1 MMLEKI
7 TYTIVRMYRKGENM
21 NFSTK
26 IKEIRNKK
34 EISLQKLSDLSGVS
48 KSMISKIER
57 EEKNP
62 TLQVAAQIAEALGT
76 TLSSLLDEPKNQEI
90 VIIKKDERITYQ
102 DELTGFQRIL
112 ISPQLETEGIEFIKN
127 IIPKGAKSPD
137 FPAHRNGVKEYITI
151 SKGKLLALIGDQKF
165 YLEAGDSIFFQANNK
180 HQFENIGD
188 TECHYYLII
197 DSHGA

>member
-1 MMLEKI
+1 MIIERV
-7 TYTIVRMYRKGENM
+7 TSTIVRIYRKGENM

-34 EISLQKLSDLSGVS
+34 KISLQKLSDLSGVS

-76 TLSSLLDEPKNQEI
+76 TLSSLLDEPQNKEI

-127 IIPKGAKSPD
+127 IIPKGSKSAD

-197 DSHGA
+197 DSYGV